1 MFLCR
6 YDETSSTAG
15 QAPWLE
21 GLFDGAQQSIQ
32 MAAKRL
38 NAYIAAKVRALR
50 HTSNIEPAQTFILN
64 VHQTSLSHG
73 ADAALWC
80 CERTF
85 ASSGNVTHVCSWS
98 RLLEGP

>member
-1 MFLCR
+1 MFPCR

-38 NAYIAAKVRALR
+38 NAYIAAKVTAFL
-50 HTSNIEPAQTFILN
+50 HTSNIEPAQIFQSK
-64 VHQTSLSHG
+64 VYQTSLLHG
-73 ADAALWC
+73 ADAALW
-80 CERTF
+80 
-85 ASSGNVTHVCSWS
+85 
-98 RLLEGP
+98 